1 MMLLQ
6 GPSDGATPDYGIC
19 VAPTWQQMLAA
30 RTGERRRLALP
41 LLAVRNFEK
50 RRGNTKLP
58 DPSFLKE
65 AVNDGAVHY
74 YAGRAQWF
82 SLRPRDPSLLD
93 QLEELELVDHS
104 SSIAFGDSFIRPGRE
119 IEVPKKALVESD
131 SRGTADYVK
140 WLPDLHPLAG
150 RVPCLAGEHDR
161 AKDWFHRDLGAAVR
175 KPIQDRGASGQVP
188 QGFPH
193 VGLINAAWR
202 LGQAANAAE

>member
-1 MMLLQ
+1 MRRGLPSAEIQQVQHRTGGQTPMMLLQ

-104 SSIAFGDSFIRPGRE
+104 SSIAFGDSLNLW
-119 IEVPKKALVESD
+119 VPKTRS
-131 SRGTADYVK
+131 TAMTR
-140 WLPDLHPLAG
+140 P
-150 RVPCLAGEHDR
+150 
-161 AKDWFHRDLGAAVR
+161 F
-175 KPIQDRGASGQVP
+175 AST
-188 QGFPH
+188 
-193 VGLINAAWR
+193 
-202 LGQAANAAE
+202 